1 LVCGGLF
8 HYTQKIIGDGSGALK
23 ISAEDGPVPGRPEA
37 AVDSAKAAARIV
49 LDNFIFLFLVFLSLL
64 VK

>member
-23 ISAEDGPVPGRPEA
+23 ISAEDGPEA
-37 AVDSAKAAARIV
+37 AVDSAKSAARIV
-49 LDNFIFLFLVFLSLL
+49 FDNFIFFVFGVFISFG
-64 VK
+64 